1 MKTKNKVD
9 FKVIYRAVAIYNK
22 NREKMNE
29 EKIIDTLCE
38 KYNYN
43 YYECKKAFFD
53 CDLYYGI

>member
-1 MKTKNKVD
+1 MAYEKIDK
-9 FKVIYRAVAIYNK
+9 KVIYKAVAILNK
-22 NREKMNE
+22 HREEMSE
-29 EKIIDTLCE
+29 EKIVTTLCE